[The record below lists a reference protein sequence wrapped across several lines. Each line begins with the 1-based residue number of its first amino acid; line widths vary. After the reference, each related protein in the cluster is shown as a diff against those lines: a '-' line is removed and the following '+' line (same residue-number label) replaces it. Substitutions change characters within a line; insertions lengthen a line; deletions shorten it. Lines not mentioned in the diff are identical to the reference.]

1 VKARSSGEA
10 RDWQHGGGGECC
22 GGGGRVDCGDG
33 IAARVRSTA
42 NITLQTA
49 SRDSC
54 GKKCRRACSLAGLR
68 ARVVVGAG
76 MRF

>member
-10 RDWQHGGGGECC
+10 RDWQHSEGERC
-22 GGGGRVDCGDG
+22 GGGGRVDCGSG
-33 IAARVRSTA
+33 IAAAEVRSTA

-49 SRDSC
+49 SRNSC
-54 GKKCRRACSLAGLR
+54 GKKCRLACSLAGLR